1 VEVQRRFGREQREA
15 AAAALRPTSERARA
29 RLARFVE
36 EGGAMVTTGQQA
48 GLLTGP
54 LYTIHKALSAV
65 RLAGAL
71 EQRLRLPVLPVFW
84 IASEDHDWEE
94 ANHAYL
100 ARPGS
105 EVVRLALPGSAASA
119 LPMSER
125 TLGEGV
131 RAILDEVAHLIH
143 REGFADGVMSWIRDA
158 YRPEQ
163 TVGGAF
169 GELLASLLGGFDL
182 CLADAADPALKRASA
197 GVLAHALGESEALE
211 ARLRGRTREL
221 EAAGYH
227 GQVAVVEGAT
237 NVFYHGEAGRER
249 LYRSAAGYE
258 ARGAGVE
265 LAAEGIWDRVQGEP
279 GRFSPNV
286 LLRPIVESAV
296 FPTLAYVGGP
306 GEIAYFAQITA
317 LFPLFGIQ
325 PPVVAPRGSVL
336 LVDPVVQRLMAR
348 VGVGVGELSRPRSQ
362 LETDL
367 ARREVPAAVSEAL
380 DRLREVVAAGYAT
393 AIDGAK
399 ELDPSIGGA
408 LGRLRNEVLH
418 RVAESER
425 KVVQGVKRRESAT
438 LAQLDRILAS
448 LRPEGKPQDR
458 VLNVVPFYARYGPG
472 LLDGIAEALDP
483 GLDEEPAGSPTAPV
497 GLGA

>member
-1 VEVQRRFGREQREA
+1 
-15 AAAALRPTSERARA
+15 
-29 RLARFVE
+29 
-36 EGGAMVTTGQQA
+36 
-48 GLLTGP
+48 
-54 LYTIHKALSAV
+54 
-65 RLAGAL
+65 
-71 EQRLRLPVLPVFW
+71 
-84 IASEDHDWEE
+84 
-94 ANHAYL
+94 
-100 ARPGS
+100 
-105 EVVRLALPGSAASA
+105 
-119 LPMSER
+119 
-125 TLGEGV
+125 
-131 RAILDEVAHLIH
+131 
-143 REGFADGVMSWIRDA
+143 
-158 YRPEQ
+158 
-163 TVGGAF
+163 VGGAF
-169 GELLASLLGGFDL
+169 GELLARLLGGFDL
-182 CLADAADPALKRASA
+182 CLADAADPALKRTSA

-227 GQVAVVEGAT
+227 GQVAVVDGAT

-249 LYRSAAGYE
+249 LYRSGEGYE

-265 LAAEGIWDRVQGEP
+265 LAAEGIWERVRSDP

-348 VGVGVGELSRPRSQ
+348 VGVGVKELSRPRNQ

-380 DRLREVVAAGYAT
+380 DRLRETVAAGYEA
-393 AIDGAK
+393 AIEGAK
-399 ELDPSIGGA
+399 ELDPSTGGA

-425 KVVQGVKRRESAT
+425 KVLQGVKRREGAT

-458 VLNVVPFYARYGPG
+458 VLNIVPFYARYGPG
-472 LLDGIAEALDP
+472 LLEGIAAALDP
-483 GLDEEPAGSPTAPV
+483 GLDEEPAGSPTAPL

>member
-1 VEVQRRFGREQREA
+1 
-15 AAAALRPTSERARA
+15 
-29 RLARFVE
+29 
-36 EGGAMVTTGQQA
+36 MVTTGQQA

-71 EQRLRLPVLPVFW
+71 EERLRIPVLPVFW

-94 ANHAYL
+94 ANHAFL

-105 EVVRLALPGSAASA
+105 DLVRLALPGSSASA

-125 TLGEGV
+125 TLGDGV
-131 RAILDEVAHLIH
+131 IPILDEVAHLVQ
-143 REGFADGVMSWIRDA
+143 REGFADEVLSWIRDA
-158 YRPEQ
+158 YRPER

-169 GELLASLLGGFDL
+169 GELLGRMLGGFDL

-237 NVFYHGEAGRER
+237 NVFFHGEAGRER
-249 LYRSAAGYE
+249 LYRSGAGYE

-265 LAAEGIWDRVQGEP
+265 LAAEGIWERVRSDP

-286 LLRPIVESAV
+286 LMRPVVESAV

-336 LVDPVVQRLMAR
+336 LVDPVVQRLMER
-348 VGVGVGELSRPRSQ
+348 VGVGVKELSRPRN
-362 LETDL
+362 EVATEL
-367 ARREVPAAVSEAL
+367 ARREVPPSVSAALE
-380 DRLREVVAAGYAT
+380 RLRSAVAAGYEG
-393 AIDGAK
+393 AIEGVK
-399 ELDPSIGGA
+399 ELDPSTGGA

-425 KVVQGVKRRESAT
+425 KVLQGVKRREGAT
-438 LAQLDRILAS
+438 LAQLDRILVS

-458 VLNVVPFYARYGPG
+458 VLNVVPFYARYGPA

-483 GLDEEPAGSPTAPV
+483 GLDEEPVGSPSPPL
-497 GLGA
+497 GLGARP